1 MGVAR
6 YTSGRSLVAVLA
18 GATLVPAAL
27 SAEAPTTPMACAGQA
42 WFVSGA
48 LEADVGV
55 FDNDRAMAAEL
66 ARLGLVLVMAAA
78 EDGGCAMDDTAAFEA
93 LRIETEAAR
102 DAFVGEMTTY
112 GTPAGLIL
120 RGMVDE
126 LDTCVSDVGAE
137 RLAAIA
143 ARFQAG
149 DIPCGWQP

>member
-1 MGVAR
+1 MGAR
-6 YTSGRSLVAVLA
+6 LDTSGRLAAAMLA
-18 GATLVPAAL
+18 GAMLIPAAL
-27 SAEAPTTPMACAGQA
+27 TAEPPTTPMACAGQA

-48 LEADVGV
+48 LEADVGI
-55 FDNDRAMAAEL
+55 FEDDRAMSAEL
-66 ARLGLVLVMAAA
+66 ASLGLVLVMAAA
-78 EDGGCAMDDTAAFEA
+78 EDGGCAMDDATAFEA

-102 DAFVGEMTTY
+102 DAFVGQMTTY
-112 GTPAGLIL
+112 GTPADLIL

-143 ARFQAG
+143 ARWQSG